1 MCFTQF
7 PVAGWSQDTTV
18 PQNINRNQTLAS
30 ESIVPWILS
39 EKLNLKFIFHRKM
52 AGFLKKDCSYLMVL
66 IIIFK

>member
-18 PQNINRNQTLAS
+18 PQNINRKRTLAS

-39 EKLNLKFIFHRKM
+39 EKLNLKLVFHRKM
-52 AGFLKKDCSYLMVL
+52 AGFL
-66 IIIFK
+66 